1 MKEKT
6 AYAEALQMMNRLTF
20 LIAVLIASVWMAPA
34 PAQTLAPAQTPA
46 SAQNSTIT
54 DPNGSSKSV
63 YTVIANPG
71 ENASTEIRLNWH
83 TDPGSGEQS
92 ITYTK
97 KTDKNW
103 KNARTVK
110 ADQELCAVFDSI
122 YSKKP
127 NGEDFYE
134 NVRFIRNTIALQGL
148 QAGTEYMYK
157 LSADETGEIRSFKT
171 APESGKWTMGIIS
184 DMHVYAPLP
193 KRQQAAMAMIG
204 QLEKKNKKD
213 FDAMLHVGDLSAW
226 GGSYS
231 FWPALYA
238 DPTFSKYVWA
248 GVNGNHDNMTRQ
260 NAQSN
265 DFFRYVNNN
274 PTNGYAGEIGVVY
287 HFTYGNALFVMLN
300 NESMKS
306 EEELA
311 QAQDWTR
318 QVIRN
323 NPAKYIIVVSH
334 YQWFMGDDGRSSQY
348 SRWKSLFDECG
359 VDLAISG
366 NNHIYVRTKALYA
379 DQVTDGTKGTVYI
392 QTPSSDN
399 ERGRSFAELVHNTD
413 LIRLRW
419 TEGNNTVGAL
429 TMQANKKHLLLTL
442 YDRNGTRIDRV
453 SVKAKR

>member
-1 MKEKT
+1 MNR
-6 AYAEALQMMNRLTF
+6 LILMNRLTF
-20 LIAVLIASVWMAPA
+20 LIAALIASVWMQPA
-34 PAQTLAPAQTPA
+34 LAQTP
-46 SAQNSTIT
+46 SPAQNSTLT
-54 DPNGSSKSV
+54 ASNSSKSA

-71 ENASTEIRLNWH
+71 ENASTEMRLNWH
-83 TDPGSGEQS
+83 TDLGSGDS
-92 ITYTK
+92 FITYTK

-103 KNARTVK
+103 KQARTTK
-110 ADQELCAVFDSI
+110 ADQELCTVFDSI

-134 NVRFIRNTIALQGL
+134 NVRFIRNTISLQGL
-148 QAGTEYMYK
+148 QAGTEYMYRLSSDK
-157 LSADETGEIRSFKT
+157 LSSDGNSEIRYFKT
-171 APESGKWTMGIIS
+171 APGSGKWNMGIIS

-193 KRQQAAMAMIG
+193 KRQQAAMEMIG

-213 FDAMLHVGDLSAW
+213 FDFMLHVGDISAW

-231 FWPALYA
+231 FWPTLYA

-274 PTNGYAGEIGVVY
+274 PDNGYAGEIGVVY

-318 QVIRN
+318 EVIKN

-334 YQWFMGDDGRSSQY
+334 YQWFMGGDGRSSQY

-366 NNHIYVRTKALYA
+366 NNHIYVRTNALYA
-379 DQVTDGTKGTVYI
+379 DQETNGTTGTVYI

-399 ERGRSFAELVHNTD
+399 ERGRSFGELVHNAE
-413 LIRLRW
+413 LIRFRW
-419 TEGNNTVGAL
+419 TEGSNTVGAL
-429 TMQANKKHLLLTL
+429 IMKANKKRLSLTL
-442 YDRNGTRIDRV
+442 YDRRGTRIDRV